1 VANTLNSFRNGSSL
15 LADPFGVGFIDTQ
28 AHVLN
33 AFATAVSNDNIP
45 IARAG
50 QQLNFRLA

>member
-1 VANTLNSFRNGSSL
+1 VDFAAGETQVAGLASSIWL
-15 LADPFGVGFIDTQ
+15 DRFIDLQ

-45 IARAG
+45 IARAR